1 MTVPID
7 PTPATESSA
16 VMAATTIDAIAVQLR
31 AVLETLQTIVPDLL
45 TFDARQIKRVM
56 ASAKF
61 GVQSIVPTIAIA
73 TTVPR
78 VKDRNL
84 FDVQAGQ
91 LALQFR
97 DQIVPLAMQF
107 VKFADDIQYTS
118 DNLLAVS
125 AVEALQTYRWAQ
137 HAARQPDGAELH
149 SYVAEMARAM
159 KKTMNHRGRLVAFV
173 NSLHDS
179 RASRRAIDPQMTQ
192 MYAEKIVLNLR
203 SICVICV
210 SITRS
215 THRSNSPPALSI
227 LSGVMPP
234 TLPLYPR

>member
-7 PTPATESSA
+7 PTPTTESSA
-16 VMAATTIDAIAVQLR
+16 VMAATTIDAIAVRFR
-31 AVLETLQTIVPDLL
+31 AVLATLQTVVPDLL
-45 TFDARQIKRVM
+45 TFDARQIKRVA

-61 GVQSIVPTIAIA
+61 GVQSIVPTITVV

-78 VKDRNL
+78 AKERNL
-84 FDVQAGQ
+84 FNVQGGQ

-97 DQIVPLAMQF
+97 DQIVPLAMQL
-107 VKFADDIQYTS
+107 VKLADDIQYTS

-159 KKTMNHRGRLVAFV
+159 KKTMNHRKPAASPSDPATPPSAQGFLASKPGQSESGEPEDVAGRFDQALRDVAGEPE
-173 NSLHDS
+173 SK
-179 RASRRAIDPQMTQ
+179 P
-192 MYAEKIVLNLR
+192 E
-203 SICVICV
+203 
-210 SITRS
+210 
-215 THRSNSPPALSI
+215 
-227 LSGVMPP
+227 
-234 TLPLYPR
+234 